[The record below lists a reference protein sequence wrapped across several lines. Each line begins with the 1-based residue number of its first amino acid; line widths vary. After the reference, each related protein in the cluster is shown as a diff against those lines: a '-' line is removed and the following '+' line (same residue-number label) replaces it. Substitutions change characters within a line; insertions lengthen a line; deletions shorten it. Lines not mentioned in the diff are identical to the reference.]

1 MAKLTKS
8 LVEALEPSK
17 DGVKGSYLFAWDQEL
32 RGFGVQVMPS
42 GLKSFILQYRN
53 GEKRSRRIVIGRY
66 GVMTVEEARK
76 EARVLLGKIAKG
88 VDPADEKPPE
98 GDTTTIAEICDW
110 YVTEAEAGRI
120 LGKKRRPIKPS
131 TLRMDRS
138 RIEAHLKPLLG
149 KRQIGALKLGDI
161 EGVQADI
168 AAGKTSKPRVGSRGG
183 TTTGGEGVA
192 SRTMSTLH
200 AILEHA
206 VRLGKIER
214 NPAKGVRRM
223 ASTRRVRHLSREEI
237 GRLGEALRKAEADG
251 EHPKGIARHP
261 VPVAHRVPSHGG
273 SGASADLAQ

>member
-149 KRQIGALKLGDI
+149 KRQVGRAEARRYRRCPGRHCRRQNLK
-161 EGVQADI
+161 
-168 AAGKTSKPRVGSRGG
+168 
-183 TTTGGEGVA
+183 A
-192 SRTMSTLH
+192 SRREAAAAPRPAARAWRRARCRRFTRSSSTRS
-200 AILEHA
+200 ASARSTGIPPKVSGA
-206 VRLGKIER
+206 W
-214 NPAKGVRRM
+214 PVRR
-223 ASTRRVRHLSREEI
+223 ASGTSA
-237 GRLGEALRKAEADG
+237 GRK
-251 EHPKGIARHP
+251 
-261 VPVAHRVPSHGG
+261 
-273 SGASADLAQ
+273 

>member
-1 MAKLTKS
+1 MAKLTKTV
-8 LVEALEPSK
+8 VEGLKPSK
-17 DGVKGSYLFAWDQEL
+17 VGVKGSYLFAWDQEL

-53 GEKRSRRIVIGRY
+53 REGRSRRRVLGRF
-66 GVMTVEEARK
+66 GVMTVEEARI
-76 EARVLLGKIAKG
+76 EARILLGKIAKG

-110 YVTEAEAGRI
+110 YLTEAEAGRI
-120 LGKKRRPIKPS
+120 LGKRRRPIKPS

-161 EGVQADI
+161 EGAQADI
-168 AAGKTSKPRVGSRGG
+168 AAGKTSKGRVGSRGG
-183 TTTGGEGVA
+183 ATTGGEGVA

-206 VRLGKIER
+206 VRVGKIER
-214 NPAKGVRRM
+214 NPAKGVRRLASTARKRHLSRVEIGSWARHCAQRRRT
-223 ASTRRVRHLSREEI
+223 ASTRRGL
-237 GRLGEALRKAEADG
+237 
-251 EHPKGIARHP
+251 P
-261 VPVAHRVPSHGG
+261 PSAF
-273 SGASADLAQ
+273 SC

>member
-1 MAKLTKS
+1 M
-8 LVEALEPSK
+8 
-17 DGVKGSYLFAWDQEL
+17 
-32 RGFGVQVMPS
+32 
-42 GLKSFILQYRN
+42 
-53 GEKRSRRIVIGRY
+53 
-66 GVMTVEEARK
+66 
-76 EARVLLGKIAKG
+76 
-88 VDPADEKPPE
+88 
-98 GDTTTIAEICDW
+98 
-110 YVTEAEAGRI
+110 TEAEAGQI
-120 LGKKRRPIKPS
+120 LGKKRWPIKPS

-138 RIEAHLKPLLG
+138 RIEAHLKSLLG
-149 KRQIGALKLGDI
+149 KRQVGALKFGDI

-237 GRLGEALRKAEADG
+237 GRLGEAL
-251 EHPKGIARHP
+251 
-261 VPVAHRVPSHGG
+261 
-273 SGASADLAQ
+273 